1 MHCPFLQEHLL
12 IGRAI
17 RYMHNILY
25 IPNTRYLEL
34 EVLNECKFNDLLL
47 GMFAQPKKK
56 SFGYGEL
63 LLVRSKRE
71 IMRVAQKVYLG
82 QSSSDRYLQTLMMAQ
97 LTLPF
102 INFIQNNGDLSK
114 RFTISSAY

>member
-1 MHCPFLQEHLL
+1 
-12 IGRAI
+12 
-17 RYMHNILY
+17 MHNILY
-25 IPNTRYLEL
+25 IPKSHYLEL
-34 EVLNECKFNDLLL
+34 KVLNEYKFNDLLL

-82 QSSSDRYLQTLMMAQ
+82 PSLSDRYLQTLMMARSSHYPSSTSSKIVVTC
-97 LTLPF
+97 LK
-102 INFIQNNGDLSK
+102 DLL
-114 RFTISSAY
+114 